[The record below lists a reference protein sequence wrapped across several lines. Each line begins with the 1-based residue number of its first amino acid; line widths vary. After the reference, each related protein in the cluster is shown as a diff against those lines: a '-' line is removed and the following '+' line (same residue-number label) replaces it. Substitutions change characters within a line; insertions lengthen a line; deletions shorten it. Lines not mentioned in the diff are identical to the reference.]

1 MTLRVGLDYRPALVN
16 CEGIGRATRELV
28 RALPQAMT
36 ATERLA
42 LFGWTLRPPR
52 FAAEELG
59 LANTTQLSRRRF
71 PARWTNAW
79 LGLRGG
85 ADGLLGANV
94 FHHTQPR
101 RLCVRRAATTT
112 MIWDLLFL
120 DDDGQPGGPWVA
132 AETAQAMATSARAA
146 ADESDLI
153 LVPTDFVRQDVIQ
166 KLNIAPERVRTVGL
180 GAAHLPAPDY
190 GALHTRPPF
199 LLTVTRI
206 DPRKN
211 HALVLA
217 AFERLVAMG
226 LPHHW
231 LVVGPNGW
239 RAADFH
245 AAVARSPVRHR
256 IALIPKASDAE
267 VAALFATA
275 EAFVFPSRG
284 EGFGLPPVEAQLA
297 GIPVVALRAS
307 CLPEV
312 LGDGCAWIEPDTLD
326 AETEALATTL
336 RDVLSNHVTRAG
348 LIARGTQNAARHTW
362 AQSAAR
368 HLDAWRTLTEI

>member
-1 MTLRVGLDYRPALVN
+1 MTLRLGMDYRPALVN
-16 CEGIGRATRELV
+16 REGIGRATRELV
-28 RALPQAMT
+28 RALPSAMT
-36 ATERLA
+36 AAERLA
-42 LFGWTLRPPR
+42 LFGWTLRAPR
-52 FAAEELG
+52 FAPDALG
-59 LANTTQLSRRRF
+59 TTGNTQLSRMRF
-71 PARWTNAW
+71 PARWTNAA
-79 LGLRGG
+79 LALCGG

-101 RLCVRRAATTT
+101 RLRVSRAATTT

-120 DDDGQPGGPWVA
+120 DAEGRPGGPWVA
-132 AETAQAMATSARAA
+132 AETAQAMAASAKRA

-153 LVPTDFVRQDVIQ
+153 LVPTEFVRQEVIV
-166 KLNIAPERVRTVGL
+166 KLRIAPERVRTVGL
-180 GAAHLPAPDY
+180 GAAHLPAPDFD
-190 GALHTRPPF
+190 ALHTRPPF
-199 LLTVTRI
+199 LLTVARI

-239 RAADFH
+239 RAETFH
-245 AAVARSPVRHR
+245 AAVAQSPVRHR
-256 IALIPKASDAE
+256 IKHIANASDAE
-267 VAALFATA
+267 VAALVATA

-284 EGFGLPPVEAQLA
+284 EGFGLPPVEAQCA
-297 GIPVVALRAS
+297 GIPVVAMRTS

-312 LGDGCAWIEPDTLD
+312 LGDGCAWIEPDTFG

-336 RDVLSNHVTRAG
+336 RDVLSNHATRAD

-368 HLDAWRTLTEI
+368 HLEAWRPLTKM